1 MDQYNENK
9 TTEQIFISEH
19 DNEIYFNGPIN
30 YISMS
35 NLNKELLK
43 LESKIMKESN
53 KLKRKL
59 SDMLKDDKELENG
72 ESKYCSLKIKYK
84 PIKLYISSHG
94 GSVYQVLGAYDS
106 IKNMKVPVHTICK
119 GFVASAGTILS
130 LAGDKRFITQNSY
143 MLIHQLRSGM
153 WGKFEEIKDDY
164 ENCKTLMTHLK
175 KIYIDN
181 TNINEEELDD
191 ILKKDISWSAEIC
204 LEKGLVH
211 EIIKCD

>member
-1 MDQYNENK
+1 MDYYNDIKQN
-9 TTEQIFISEH
+9 EQIFVSDL
-19 DNEIYFNGPIN
+19 DNEIFFNGPIN

-35 NLNKELLK
+35 NLIKELLK

-59 SDMLKDDKELENG
+59 SDMLKDDKEFENS
-72 ESKYCSLKIKYK
+72 ESKYCSFKIKYK

-106 IKNMKVPVHTICK
+106 IKNMTVPVHTICR

-130 LAGDKRFITQNSY
+130 LAGVKRFITSNSY
-143 MLIHQLRSGM
+143 MLIHQLRSAM
-153 WGKFEEIKDDY
+153 WGKFEELKDDF

-175 KIYIDN
+175 KIYIEN
-181 TNINEEELDD
+181 TNLKDEELDD
-191 ILKKDISWSAEIC
+191 ILKKDISWSAQIC

-211 EIIKCD
+211 QII

>member
-1 MDQYNENK
+1 MEFYNDIK
-9 TTEQIFISEH
+9 QTEQLFISEK

-35 NLNKELLK
+35 NLIKELSK
-43 LESKIMKESN
+43 LEAKILKESI
-53 KLKRKL
+53 KLKRKVT
-59 SDMLKDDKELENG
+59 DMLKDDKDFENS
-72 ESKYCSLKIKYK
+72 EPKYCNIKIKNK

-94 GSVYQVLGAYDS
+94 GSVYQVLGAFDS

-130 LAGDKRFITQNSY
+130 LAGEKRFITKNSY

-153 WGKFEEIKDDY
+153 WGKFEEIKDDF
-164 ENCKTLMTHLK
+164 ENCQTLMKHLK
-175 KIYIDN
+175 KIYIEN
-181 TNINEEELDD
+181 TKLKEEELDD

-204 LEKGLVH
+204 LEKGLVD
-211 EIIKCD
+211 EII